1 MGSAY
6 YSTDLRGSFLRV
18 YAEIEDQVNNELDQ
32 AAISKGSNKKL
43 LVAEAIDL
51 YLHQDRSEL
60 DLAIKERD
68 QLRSDQDLRWKELQ
82 QTRSELNQA
91 KRELEAA
98 RSREDQLRSEL
109 DQARSSKDQASSE
122 VVILKRDLEHYRQ
135 TLSLKD
141 EEVEFLR
148 GHISQLSEK
157 ITPALPPGQEEAKK
171 KGWWQ
176 FWK

>member
-1 MGSAY
+1 M
-6 YSTDLRGSFLRV
+6 RV
-18 YAEIEDQVNNELDQ
+18 YAEVDEQTNNELDQ
-32 AAISKGSNKKL
+32 AAISKGSNKKQIIL
-43 LVAEAIDL
+43 EAIDL

-68 QLRSDQDLRWKELQ
+68 QLRSDQDQRWRELQ
-82 QTRSELNQA
+82 QVRSELNQA
-91 KRELEAA
+91 KRDLEGA

-109 DQARSSKDQASSE
+109 DQVRSSKDQASGE
-122 VVILKRDLEHYRQ
+122 AVVLKRDLEHYRQ

>member
-1 MGSAY
+1 M
-6 YSTDLRGSFLRV
+6 RV
-18 YAEIEDQVNNELDQ
+18 YAEVDDQTNNELDK

-51 YLHQDRSEL
+51 YLHQDRSQL

-68 QLRSDQDLRWKELQ
+68 QLRSEQDQRWRELQ
-82 QTRSELNQA
+82 QVRSELNQA
-91 KRELEAA
+91 KRDLEAA
-98 RSREDQLRSEL
+98 RSREDLLRSER
-109 DQARSSKDQASSE
+109 DQARSFQDQASSE
-122 VVILKRDLEHYRQ
+122 SVVLKRDIDHFMQ

-141 EEVEFLR
+141 EEIAFLR
-148 GHISQLSEK
+148 GHLSQISERCRRRYRHLRK
-157 ITPALPPGQEEAKK
+157 RPKK